1 MKNMRLWLA
10 GAGSLAIFRLI
21 RLARVFRLFKLGRN
35 SRLIGVFSATM
46 TQSVRPMVTMIMFVV
61 CGGAHT
67 LTSHPLIH
75 GRPCSFALPT
85 RPAFRLKKSS

>member
-1 MKNMRLWLA
+1 MRLWLA

-67 LTSHPLIH
+67 SRPHIH
-75 GRPCSFALPT
+75 GPALLRSQLGPLFGSKNA
-85 RPAFRLKKSS
+85 PEAI

>member
-1 MKNMRLWLA
+1 MRLWLA

-67 LTSHPLIH
+67 LTSHPLKP
-75 GRPCSFALPT
+75 RPCFCAPNSALF
-85 RPAFRLKKSS
+85 PAEKKAPEAI